1 MRSLVLTVA
10 ILFAL
15 VACQSTRH
23 ASGGPYYF
31 KSFASHES
39 PFRPVEE
46 ISHSE
51 AESLQAQ
58 GYAFY
63 AVWFNERGQVER
75 YEKHYRGAID
85 SRAQYSYREGKLVE
99 ARGVDPDGKEIVQ
112 SFAK

>member
-15 VACQSTRH
+15 VACQSTKH

-39 PFRPVEE
+39 PFRLVEE
-46 ISHSE
+46 ISRFE
-51 AESLQAQ
+51 AESLQTQ

-63 AVWFNERGQVER
+63 AVWLNERGQVER
-75 YEKHYRGAID
+75 YEKYYHGAID
-85 SRAQYSYREGKLVE
+85 SREQFSYREGKLVE
-99 ARGVDPDGKEIVQ
+99 ARGVDPDGKETVQ
-112 SFAK
+112 SFAE